1 MQKKSYHNTTDL
13 EIARIGFTDDEYEIY
28 VVTDDDGKIPH
39 FHYLTNDGL
48 IKFYSCIKIEN
59 AEYFHHDNAQ
69 NILSHEQKI
78 NLIAFLNKR
87 CIRNMSNWEVL
98 LDCWNMNNSEIQ
110 VSDSLAMPDYMNLK

>member
-1 MQKKSYHNTTDL
+1 MTMEKFHTSTIL
-13 EIARIGFTDDEYEIY
+13 RI
-28 VVTDDDGKIPH
+28 
-39 FHYLTNDGL
+39 DGL